1 MTIHIYTPGPDDR
14 PAETKEAESKLF
26 AENLGL
32 ILDKAQVII
41 DTPRYFFCTFDS
53 AFISVMF
60 VHGGMI
66 PLGVL
71 SLLWQKG
78 NLRAAC
84 RHCGGEVYIY
94 GTGGSPLSGS
104 HSAWGCC
111 LACGKYNRV
120 QVEHFSEIWAPLAE
134 AIRDNPNEAVIEK
147 GKRPKF
153 SWSKGLEG
161 ETTPDKVIKAKV
173 EAVTLAQLI
182 KELKERG

>member
-1 MTIHIYTPGPDDR
+1 M
-14 PAETKEAESKLF
+14 
-26 AENLGL
+26 
-32 ILDKAQVII
+32 
-41 DTPRYFFCTFDS
+41 
-53 AFISVMF
+53 
-60 VHGGMI
+60 
-66 PLGVL
+66 
-71 SLLWQKG
+71 
-78 NLRAAC
+78 
-84 RHCGGEVYIY
+84 YIY
-94 GTGGSPLSGS
+94 GTGGSPSGS
-104 HSAWGCC
+104 HSACCC